1 MTRTICFIGG
11 GNMAFSL
18 VSGLLKADAGASLR
32 IADPLPSQRERFD
45 DLGVISFEHNDEA
58 IDAAD
63 IIVLA
68 VKPQIAQQVL
78 EPLKIRPEQLLV
90 SIAAGIDSESLKLW
104 TSDTQPIVRC
114 MPNTPALLGAG
125 MTALY
130 ANEYCDNDHQQ
141 TANTIL
147 SSAGKTVWVDQE
159 SKLDAVTAVSGS
171 GPAYFFALM
180 EAMVEAGV
188 SLGLD
193 REMATQLTL
202 QTGVGAA
209 LMADRTDDNPA
220 TLRANVTSP
229 GGTTEAALTVM
240 RDAGFNEI
248 MRDALDAAAR
258 RSQTLAREF
267 GGKI

>member
-1 MTRTICFIGG
+1 MS
-11 GNMAFSL
+11 AFW
-18 VSGLLKADAGASLR
+18 VGLLYDQSSL
-32 IADPLPSQRERFD
+32 
-45 DLGVISFEHNDEA
+45 
-58 IDAAD
+58 DAAWD
-63 IIVLA
+63 L
-68 VKPQIAQQVL
+68 VKDWNEEERQYLRENTPRTALHTKFRDTTVQAIARQVL

-193 REMATQLTL
+193 REMATQLTV